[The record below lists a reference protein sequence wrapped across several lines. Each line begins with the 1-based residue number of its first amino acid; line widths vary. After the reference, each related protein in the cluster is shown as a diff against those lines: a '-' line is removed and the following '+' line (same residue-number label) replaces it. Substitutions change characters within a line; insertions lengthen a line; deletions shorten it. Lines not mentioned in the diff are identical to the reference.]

1 MNEVFDWLMINIDNY
16 NIVKMVLNELQKQ
29 SIDLTGFKNLYTLYL
44 LPSEPVNEK
53 MLIKEIKKIQKK
65 YDKEHSEYENIRSK
79 QDVKFY
85 LSESSDESNEESD
98 E

>member
-29 SIDLTGFKNLYTLYL
+29 SIDITGFKNLYTLYL
-44 LPSEPVNEK
+44 LPSEPVDEK
-53 MLIKEIKKIQKK
+53 ILIKEIKKIQKK
-65 YDKEHSEYENIRSK
+65 YDKEHSE

-85 LSESSDESNEESD
+85 LSESSDESD
-98 E
+98 G